1 MAAGR
6 PMDSPANGH
15 GDGDDTWPALMAA
28 AQDGDRRA
36 YERLL
41 REIVPFLRGVAR
53 RRLRGEADV
62 EDAVQDAL
70 LTIHQIRHTYD
81 PSRPIRPWLGA
92 IAERRALDRLR
103 SVSRRA
109 GREEELT
116 DLHHETLQGS
126 STNEGESRLQ
136 ARDVRAAVADL
147 PPGQRQAIE
156 LLKLQELSLAE
167 ASTRTG
173 QSVTSLKVATHRAIL
188 ALRRRIG
195 GDERT

>member
-1 MAAGR
+1 MGTEATA
-6 PMDSPANGH
+6 H
-15 GDGDDTWPALMAA
+15 GDRDTEWSTLMAA

-53 RRLRGEADV
+53 RRLRGEADI
-62 EDAVQDAL
+62 EDAVQDTL

-92 IAERRALDRLR
+92 IAERRALDRVR
-103 SVSRRA
+103 SVGRRA
-109 GREEELT
+109 AREEELT
-116 DLHHETLQGS
+116 DLHHETLRGS

-156 LLKLQELSLAE
+156 LLKLEELSLVE

-173 QSVTSLKVATHRAIL
+173 QSVTALKVATHRAIL

-195 GDERT
+195 GNERA

>member
-1 MAAGR
+1 
-6 PMDSPANGH
+6 MDSRATGRGELDN
-15 GDGDDTWPALMAA
+15 TWSALMAA

-81 PSRPIRPWLGA
+81 PARPIRPWLGA
-92 IAERRALDRLR
+92 IAERRALDRVR
-103 SVSRRA
+103 SLGRRGA
-109 GREEELT
+109 REEELT
-116 DLHHETLQGS
+116 DLHHETLPGAA
-126 STNEGESRLQ
+126 TNDGESRLQ

-156 LLKLQELSLAE
+156 LLKLEELSLAE
-167 ASTRTG
+167 ASSRTG
-173 QSVTSLKVATHRAIL
+173 QSVTALKVAAHRAIL
-188 ALRRRIG
+188 ALRRRIV
-195 GDERT
+195 GDGRM

>member
-1 MAAGR
+1 MDGR
-6 PMDSPANGH
+6 ATAQSDRDAE
-15 GDGDDTWPALMAA
+15 WAALMAA

-36 YERLL
+36 YDRLL

-81 PSRPIRPWLGA
+81 PSRPIRPWLAA
-92 IAERRALDRLR
+92 IAERRALDRVR
-103 SVSRRA
+103 TVARRA

-116 DLHHETLQGS
+116 EILHHETLSGPG
-126 STNEGESRLQ
+126 TNDGESRLQ

-156 LLKLQELSLAE
+156 LLKLEELSLNE
-167 ASTRTG
+167 ASARTG
-173 QSVTSLKVATHRAIL
+173 QSVTALKVATHRAIL
-188 ALRRRIG
+188 ALRRRIV
-195 GDERT
+195 GDERN

>member
-1 MAAGR
+1 MQRQATA
-6 PMDSPANGH
+6 H
-15 GDGDDTWPALMAA
+15 GDRDSDWSALMAA
-28 AQDGDRRA
+28 AQHGDRRA

-70 LTIHQIRHTYD
+70 LTIHQIRQTYD

-92 IAERRALDRLR
+92 IAERRALDRVR
-103 SVSRRA
+103 SVARRA

-116 DLHHETLQGS
+116 DLHHETLPGAA
-126 STNEGESRLQ
+126 TNEGDGRLQ

-167 ASTRTG
+167 ASSRTG
-173 QSVTSLKVATHRAIL
+173 QSVTALKVATHRAIL
-188 ALRRRIG
+188 ALRRRIM
-195 GDERT
+195 GDGRG

>member
-1 MAAGR
+1 METMATAF
-6 PMDSPANGH
+6 
-15 GDGDDTWPALMAA
+15 GDRDQGWSGLMAA

-36 YERLL
+36 YDRLL

-62 EDAVQDAL
+62 EDAVQDTL

-81 PSRPIRPWLGA
+81 PTRPIRPWLSA
-92 IAERRALDRLR
+92 IAERRALDRVR
-103 SVSRRA
+103 TVSRRA

-116 DLHHETLQGS
+116 DIHHETLAGS
-126 STNEGESRLQ
+126 LTNEGESRLQ

-156 LLKLQELSLAE
+156 LLKLEELSLAE
-167 ASTRTG
+167 ASARTG
-173 QSVTSLKVATHRAIL
+173 QSVTALKVATHRAIV
-188 ALRRRIG
+188 ALRRRIA
-195 GDERT
+195 GDERM

>member
-1 MAAGR
+1 MATPTGERDDAWAG
-6 PMDSPANGH
+6 
-15 GDGDDTWPALMAA
+15 LMAA

-41 REIVPFLRGVAR
+41 REIVPFIRGVAR
-53 RRLRGEADV
+53 RRLRSDADV
-62 EDAVQDAL
+62 EDAVQDTL
-70 LTIHQIRHTYD
+70 LTLHQIRHTYD

-92 IAERRALDRLR
+92 IAERRALDRVR

-116 DLHHETLQGS
+116 DLHHETLPGAP
-126 STNEGESRLQ
+126 TNEGESRLQ
-136 ARDVRAAVADL
+136 ARDVRAAVSEL

-167 ASTRTG
+167 ASARTG
-173 QSVTSLKVATHRAIL
+173 QSVTALKVATHRAIM
-188 ALRRRIG
+188 ALRRRVA
-195 GDERT
+195 GDGKG

>member
-1 MAAGR
+1 MGTEATA
-6 PMDSPANGH
+6 H
-15 GDGDDTWPALMAA
+15 GDRDTEWSTLMAA

-53 RRLRGEADV
+53 RRLRGEADI
-62 EDAVQDAL
+62 EDAVQDTL

-92 IAERRALDRLR
+92 IAERRALDRVR
-103 SVSRRA
+103 SVGRRA
-109 GREEELT
+109 AREEELT
-116 DLHHETLQGS
+116 DLHHETLRGS

-156 LLKLQELSLAE
+156 LLKLEELSLAE

-173 QSVTSLKVATHRAIL
+173 QSVTALKVATHRAIL

-195 GDERT
+195 GNERA

>member
-1 MAAGR
+1 MDGR
-6 PMDSPANGH
+6 ATAQSDRDAE
-15 GDGDDTWPALMAA
+15 WAALMAA
-28 AQDGDRRA
+28 AQDDDRRA
-36 YERLL
+36 YDRLL

-81 PSRPIRPWLGA
+81 PSRPIRPWLAA
-92 IAERRALDRLR
+92 IAERRALDRVR
-103 SVSRRA
+103 TVARRA

-116 DLHHETLQGS
+116 EIHHETLSGPG
-126 STNEGESRLQ
+126 TNDGESRLQ

-156 LLKLQELSLAE
+156 LLKLEELSLNE
-167 ASTRTG
+167 ASARTG
-173 QSVTSLKVATHRAIL
+173 QSVTALKVATHRAIL
-188 ALRRRIG
+188 ALRRRIV
-195 GDERT
+195 GDERN

>member
-1 MAAGR
+1 
-6 PMDSPANGH
+6 MDSPATGH
-15 GDGDDTWPALMAA
+15 GDRDGEWSALMAA

-36 YERLL
+36 YARLL
-41 REIVPFLRGVAR
+41 GEIVPFLRRLAR
-53 RRLRGEADV
+53 RRLRGDADV

-92 IAERRALDRLR
+92 IAERRALDRAR

-116 DLHHETLQGS
+116 DLHHEPLQGS
-126 STNEGESRLQ
+126 STNEGDSRLQ

-173 QSVTSLKVATHRAIL
+173 QSVTSLKVATHRAML

>member
-1 MAAGR
+1 
-6 PMDSPANGH
+6 MDSPAD
-15 GDGDDTWPALMAA
+15 GDGEGGWSALMAA

-62 EDAVQDAL
+62 EDAVQDTL

-92 IAERRALDRLR
+92 IAERRALDRVR

-126 STNEGESRLQ
+126 STNEGERRLQ

-147 PPGQRQAIE
+147 PPAQRRAIE
-156 LLKLQELSLAE
+156 LLKIQGLSLAE
-167 ASTRTG
+167 ASVRTG
-173 QSVTSLKVATHRAIL
+173 QSVTSLKVATHRAVL

>member
-1 MAAGR
+1 
-6 PMDSPANGH
+6 MDSPAD
-15 GDGDDTWPALMAA
+15 GDGEGGWSALMAA

-62 EDAVQDAL
+62 EDAVQDTL

-92 IAERRALDRLR
+92 IAERRALDRVR

-126 STNEGESRLQ
+126 STNEGERRLQ

-147 PPGQRQAIE
+147 PPAQRRAIE
-156 LLKLQELSLAE
+156 LLKLQGLSLAE
-167 ASTRTG
+167 ASVRTG
-173 QSVTSLKVATHRAIL
+173 QSVTSLKVATHRAVL

>member
-1 MAAGR
+1 METQATAAGDR
-6 PMDSPANGH
+6 DSA
-15 GDGDDTWPALMAA
+15 WAALMAA

-36 YERLL
+36 YDRLL

-53 RRLRGEADV
+53 RRLRGEADA

-81 PSRPIRPWLGA
+81 PTRPLRPWLAA
-92 IAERRALDRLR
+92 IAERRALDRVR
-103 SVSRRA
+103 TVSRRA
-109 GREEELT
+109 GREAELT
-116 DLHHETLQGS
+116 DLHHETLAGAA
-126 STNEGESRLQ
+126 TNEGESRLH

-167 ASTRTG
+167 ASSRTG
-173 QSVTSLKVATHRAIL
+173 QSVTALKVATHRAIL
-188 ALRRRIG
+188 ALRRRLVG
-195 GDERT
+195 EERT

>member
-1 MAAGR
+1 MDGR
-6 PMDSPANGH
+6 ATAQSDRDAE
-15 GDGDDTWPALMAA
+15 WAALMAA

-36 YERLL
+36 YDRLL

-81 PSRPIRPWLGA
+81 PSRPIRPWLAA
-92 IAERRALDRLR
+92 IAERRALDRVR
-103 SVSRRA
+103 TVARRA

-116 DLHHETLQGS
+116 EIHHETLSGPG
-126 STNEGESRLQ
+126 TNDGESRLQ

-156 LLKLQELSLAE
+156 LLKLEELSLNE
-167 ASTRTG
+167 ASARTG
-173 QSVTSLKVATHRAIL
+173 QSVTALKVATHRAIL
-188 ALRRRIG
+188 ALRRRIV
-195 GDERT
+195 GDERN

>member
-1 MAAGR
+1 
-6 PMDSPANGH
+6 MDSPAD
-15 GDGDDTWPALMAA
+15 GDGEGGWSALMAA
-28 AQDGDRRA
+28 AQDGDRCA

-62 EDAVQDAL
+62 EDAVQDTL

-92 IAERRALDRLR
+92 IAERRALDRVR

-126 STNEGESRLQ
+126 STNEGERRLQ

-147 PPGQRQAIE
+147 PPAQRRAIE
-156 LLKLQELSLAE
+156 LLKLQGLSLAE
-167 ASTRTG
+167 ASVRTG
-173 QSVTSLKVATHRAIL
+173 QSVTSLKVATHRAVL

>member
-1 MAAGR
+1 M
-6 PMDSPANGH
+6 PMDSRATGH
-15 GDGDDTWPALMAA
+15 GELDNTWSALMAA

-36 YERLL
+36 YDRLL

-81 PSRPIRPWLGA
+81 PARPIRPWLGA
-92 IAERRALDRLR
+92 IAERRALDRVR
-103 SVSRRA
+103 SLGRRGA
-109 GREEELT
+109 REEELT
-116 DLHHETLQGS
+116 DLHHETLPGAA
-126 STNEGESRLQ
+126 TNDGESRLQ

-156 LLKLQELSLAE
+156 LLKLEELSLAE
-167 ASTRTG
+167 ASSRTG
-173 QSVTSLKVATHRAIL
+173 QSVTALKVATHRAIL
-188 ALRRRIG
+188 ALRRRIV
-195 GDERT
+195 GDGRM

>member
-1 MAAGR
+1 MATAF
-6 PMDSPANGH
+6 
-15 GDGDDTWPALMAA
+15 GDRDQGWSGLMAA
-28 AQDGDRRA
+28 SQDGDRRA
-36 YERLL
+36 YDRLL

-81 PSRPIRPWLGA
+81 PARPIRPWLAA
-92 IAERRALDRLR
+92 IAERRALDRVR

-116 DLHHETLQGS
+116 DLHHETLAGS

-173 QSVTSLKVATHRAIL
+173 QSVTALKVATHRAIL
-188 ALRRRIG
+188 ALRRRVV

>member
-1 MAAGR
+1 MTGQATA
-6 PMDSPANGH
+6 P
-15 GDGDDTWPALMAA
+15 GDRDRTWSALMAA

-36 YERLL
+36 YDRLL

-70 LTIHQIRHTYD
+70 LTIHQIRQTYD
-81 PSRPIRPWLGA
+81 PSRPIRPWLAA
-92 IAERRALDRLR
+92 IAERRALDRVR
-103 SVSRRA
+103 AVARRA

-116 DLHHETLQGS
+116 DLHHETLRGPAA
-126 STNEGESRLQ
+126 NEGESRLR

-156 LLKLQELSLAE
+156 LLKLEQLSLAE
-167 ASTRTG
+167 ASSRTG
-173 QSVTSLKVATHRAIL
+173 QSVTALKVATHRAIQ
-188 ALRRRIG
+188 ALRRRIV
-195 GDERT
+195 GDERG